1 MQAARDA
8 QRHRVLQSET
18 LPAEHPPCCGS
29 GAVFQ
34 SQQRAD
40 HTGGIGCTAF
50 FGVSRLPFDRLGDR
64 NRVHQCRFVRHR
76 LCVIALSSGPS
87 YLAAMPQSQLTFAVP
102 KGRLLDDALPVME
115 RAGVVP
121 EAGFHDKSN
130 RALCF
135 ATTRDDLRL
144 IRVRAF
150 DVATFVAHGAAQIGI
165 VGSDVIEEFD
175 YSDLYAPVDLDIG
188 HCHLAVAQ
196 EQGENSNSALT
207 SHVRVA
213 TKYPNIT
220 RRHYERQGIQ
230 AECVKLNGAMEL
242 APSLG
247 LARRIVDLVSSGK
260 TLKEN
265 GLVETDR
272 ILGITARLIVNRAA
286 LKTDPRVAALVQTFR
301 HEAEARAA
309 GKVAA

>member
-1 MQAARDA
+1 
-8 QRHRVLQSET
+8 
-18 LPAEHPPCCGS
+18 
-29 GAVFQ
+29 
-34 SQQRAD
+34 
-40 HTGGIGCTAF
+40 
-50 FGVSRLPFDRLGDR
+50 
-64 NRVHQCRFVRHR
+64 
-76 LCVIALSSGPS
+76 
-87 YLAAMPQSQLTFAVP
+87 MPQSDLTFAVP

-121 EAGFHDKSN
+121 EAGFHDKAN

-135 ATTRDDLRL
+135 ATTREDLRL

-196 EQGENSNSALT
+196 AVGDDAAMQTA

-220 RRHYERQGIQ
+220 RRFYESQGVQ

-247 LARRIVDLVSSGK
+247 LARRIVDLVSTGT
-260 TLKEN
+260 TLKQN
-265 GLVETDR
+265 GLVETSV
-272 ILGITARLIVNRAA
+272 ILEISARLIVNRTA
-286 LKTDPRVAALVQTFR
+286 LKTDRRVAELVDAFR
-301 HEAEARAA
+301 SEAEAR
-309 GKVAA
+309 